1 MAVTEFQRS
10 ICRLIADHRKRS
22 GVSYVAG
29 GVALNLLLEGTRL
42 SRDIDIFHDA
52 EEAVHSSFATD
63 RRLLER
69 AGYKVSALRELP
81 GFVAA
86 AVAKSGDGVRMEWVR
101 DSAFRFFPLMEHEQ
115 LGLTLHPFDLA
126 TNKVLAMVGRLE
138 VRDWVDAINADRRLQ
153 PLGYLLWAACGKDP
167 GYSPGSLLAHA
178 RRTTHYSAVEV
189 AQLEFE
195 GASPDARALASDWHG
210 MLDEAAAIID
220 LLPPEQAG
228 NCVLDAENS
237 LFTSGS
243 GRLPRALAQRRIRFH
258 AGSLGGAYPRL
269 VT

>member
-1 MAVTEFQRS
+1 M
-10 ICRLIADHRKRS
+10 RKKRCT
-22 GVSYVAG
+22 
-29 GVALNLLLEGTRL
+29 L
-42 SRDIDIFHDA
+42 
-52 EEAVHSSFATD
+52 
-63 RRLLER
+63 
-69 AGYKVSALRELP
+69 
-81 GFVAA
+81 
-86 AVAKSGDGVRMEWVR
+86 
-101 DSAFRFFPLMEHEQ
+101 EQ

-195 GASPDARALASDWHG
+195 GAAPDARALASDWHG
-210 MLDEAAAIID
+210 MLAEAATIID

-237 LFTSGS
+237 LLTSGS

>member
-1 MAVTEFQRS
+1 MAVTDFQRS

-29 GVALNLLLEGTRL
+29 GVAFNLLLAGARL

-52 EEAVHSSFATD
+52 EEAVHASFAAD

-69 AGYKVSALRELP
+69 AGYSVSPRRELP

-86 AVAKSGDGVRMEWVR
+86 LVVKSGASVRMEWVR
-101 DSAFRFFPLMEHEQ
+101 DSAFRFFPLMEHDQ

-126 TNKVLAMVGRLE
+126 TNKILALVGRLE
-138 VRDWVDAINADRRLQ
+138 VRDWVDVISADRRLQ

-178 RRTTHYSAVEV
+178 RRTARYSAVEV

-195 GASPDARALASDWHG
+195 GAAPDAGELASAWHG
-210 MLDEAAAIID
+210 MLAQAAEVID
-220 LLPPEQAG
+220 LLPPEKAG
-228 NCVLDAENS
+228 NCVLAGEDH
-237 LFTSGS
+237 LFTGGS
-243 GRLPRALAQRRIRFH
+243 DRLARALNRSRIRFH

>member
-1 MAVTEFQRS
+1 MAVTDFQRS
-10 ICRLIADHRKRS
+10 ICRLIADHRKRT

-29 GVALNLLLEGTRL
+29 GVALNLLLEGARL

-52 EEAVHSSFATD
+52 EAAVHSSFATD

-69 AGYKVSALRELP
+69 ARYTVSTLRELP
-81 GFVAA
+81 SFVAA
-86 AVAKSGDGVRMEWVR
+86 VVDKSGSSVRMEWAR

-126 TNKVLAMVGRLE
+126 TNKILALVGRLE
-138 VRDWVDAINADRRLQ
+138 VRDWVDVINTDRRLQ

-189 AQLEFE
+189 AQLEFQ
-195 GASPDARALASDWHG
+195 GAAPDAGELASAWHG
-210 MLDEAAAIID
+210 MLAQAASIID
-220 LLPPEQAG
+220 LLPPEEAG
-228 NCVLDAENS
+228 HCVLDAENN
-237 LFTSGS
+237 LFTGS
-243 GRLPRALAQRRIRFH
+243 SSHLLRALAQRRIRFH